1 MVHCTWYM
9 AFNIVNV
16 HRVQSIKC
24 TCDKWIE
31 RQRTNERTYDALW
44 SNRIIWHFLLV
55 SLVRL
60 WWFYTYNMRR
70 LQKPTTCCSNV
81 NYVVISLKA
90 YVSVAVLF
98 EMEFLFGNHYLLGV
112 VVAAI
117 TVIVSNYSSC
127 GAFWCPLKLYFLW
140 FLFAQFRYVALFF
153 LFPFT
158 FSFFCSF
165 GIRKRFFGVWFR
177 FSAVIHTQIRI
188 HSLRT
193 MHVSSYVAIC
203 DVNNLL

>member
-1 MVHCTWYM
+1 MNR
-9 AFNIVNV
+9 AP
-16 HRVQSIKC
+16 
-24 TCDKWIE
+24 
-31 RQRTNERTYDALW
+31 TNERTYDALW
-44 SNRIIWHFLLV
+44 SNRIIWQFLLV

-127 GAFWCPLKLYFLW
+127 GAFWCSLKLYFLW
-140 FLFAQFRYVALFF
+140 FLFAQFRYLALFF

-158 FSFFCSF
+158 FSFLFVLLVFVSDF
-165 GIRKRFFGVWFR
+165 LVYDFDFR
-177 FSAVIHTQIRI
+177 LLYTHTNT
-188 HSLRT
+188 HSLAPHNARII
-193 MHVSSYVAIC
+193 VC
-203 DVNNLL
+203 GDLWCE

>member
-1 MVHCTWYM
+1 
-9 AFNIVNV
+9 
-16 HRVQSIKC
+16 
-24 TCDKWIE
+24 
-31 RQRTNERTYDALW
+31 
-44 SNRIIWHFLLV
+44 
-55 SLVRL
+55 
-60 WWFYTYNMRR
+60 MRR

-177 FSAVIHTQIRI
+177 FSAVIHTHTHKYAFTRSAQCTYHRMWRFVMWITFYNFWALYLLFLFFFWCVAFFFLFFSSSSVSRSVTS
-188 HSLRT
+188 HSLDEMKRLQLLST
-193 MHVSSYVAIC
+193 AIRYI
-203 DVNNLL
+203 NSIIIIIIAT